1 MIEMIE
7 DDGNGNGNDVRAR
20 RWFSYLWTQMVFVSF
35 GCGRFSYLLDPEGF
49 HLDLELGSKR
59 FSYLLRT
66 MIRRG
71 T

>member
-1 MIEMIE
+1 MAMAMAMAMTCVRG
-7 DDGNGNGNDVRAR
+7 DGFRIFGP
-20 RWFSYLWTQMVFVSF
+20 RWFSYLLDAEGF
-35 GCGRFSYLLDPEGF
+35 RRYLLDPEGF

-66 MIRRG
+66 MH

>member
-1 MIEMIE
+1 MAMAMTCE
-7 DDGNGNGNDVRAR
+7 A
-20 RWFSYLWTQMVFVSF
+20 MVFVSLDPDGF
-35 GCGRFSYLLDPEGF
+35 GIFGSRRFSHLLDPEGF

>member
-1 MIEMIE
+1 M
-7 DDGNGNGNDVRAR
+7 D
-20 RWFSYLWTQMVFVSF
+20 FVSLDPDGF
-35 GCGRFSYLLDPEGF
+35 GIFVSRRFSYLLDPEGF

-66 MIRRG
+66 MH